1 MSQIDPIIVPE
12 SLAQERIDRALA
24 LITGWSRT
32 DIQDLLKA
40 EKIFVNEKLVNKSYR
55 LTPHDRIDIISS
67 PPLPPPL
74 GPEAVDI
81 EVRYFDEDVIVVA
94 KPAGLVVHP
103 GTGNE
108 HGTLVHGLLQEFP
121 EIAEVG
127 ESGRPG
133 IVHRLDR
140 DTSGLM
146 VVARST
152 AAYVELVDAL
162 GERKVTRKYVALVE
176 GVPEARR
183 GVIDAPIGRS
193 TRSRT
198 RMAVRDSGRPAR
210 THYEVEKIW
219 LDPHVSLLAVRLE
232 SGRTHQIR
240 VHFSAI
246 SHPVVGDGTYGSSEK
261 SSRIISRPFLHAAE
275 LSFSHPVS
283 GEPLNFTEPL
293 TPDLIRALEAL
304 GPAQDSV

>member
-1 MSQIDPIIVPE
+1 MSQMDPIIVPE

-32 DIQDLLKA
+32 DIQDLLKT

-55 LTPHDRIDIISS
+55 LTPRDRIDIISS

-146 VVARST
+146 VVARSA

-176 GVPEARR
+176 GVPDARR

-261 SSRIISRPFLHAAE
+261 SSRIISRPFLHAAG
-275 LSFSHPVS
+275 LSFNHPVS

-293 TPDLIRALEAL
+293 TPDLLHALEAL

>member
-1 MSQIDPIIVPE
+1 MSQMEPIIVPE
-12 SLAQERIDRALA
+12 SLDQERIDRALA

-40 EKIFVNEKLVNKSYR
+40 EKILVNEKPVNKSYR

-67 PPLPPPL
+67 PSLPLPL

-81 EVRYFDEDVIVVA
+81 EVRYFDKDVIVVA

-108 HGTLVHGLLQEFP
+108 HGTLVHGLLREFP
-121 EIAEVG
+121 EITEVG
-127 ESGRPG
+127 ENGRPG

-146 VVARST
+146 VVARSD
-152 AAYVELVDAL
+152 AAYVGLVDAL
-162 GERKVTRKYVALVE
+162 GERKVTRGYVALVE
-176 GVPEARR
+176 GVPDARR

-210 THYEVEKIW
+210 THYEVEKTW
-219 LDPHVSLLAVRLE
+219 SDPYVSLLAVRLE

-246 SHPVVGDGTYGSSEK
+246 GHPVVGDNTYGSSEK
-261 SSRIISRPFLHAAE
+261 SSQIIARPFLHAAE
-275 LSFSHPVS
+275 LSFNHPVS
-283 GEPLNFTEPL
+283 GEPLTFSEPL
-293 TPDLIRALEAL
+293 TSDLIRALEVL
-304 GPAQDSV
+304 GPTQDSI